1 MHTQILLI
9 REGRIKED
17 GMKFWG
23 GYVVG
28 KSVGSCRKEMG
39 VDMIKTNRICIK
51 IFKKQVKLLFKSNIV
66 LAKPK
71 DVANTVFIF
80 KSVVKRK
87 TVDKIY
93 VQRPL
98 TFV

>member
-1 MHTQILLI
+1 MHTQTLLI
-9 REGRIKED
+9 REDRIKED

-51 IFKKQVKLLFKSNIV
+51 IFKEQVKLLFKSNIV

-71 DVANTVFIF
+71 DVANTVLY
-80 KSVVKRK
+80 SSLWLRRK
-87 TVDKIY
+87 LWIKY
-93 VQRPL
+93 MYNGH
-98 TFV
+98 